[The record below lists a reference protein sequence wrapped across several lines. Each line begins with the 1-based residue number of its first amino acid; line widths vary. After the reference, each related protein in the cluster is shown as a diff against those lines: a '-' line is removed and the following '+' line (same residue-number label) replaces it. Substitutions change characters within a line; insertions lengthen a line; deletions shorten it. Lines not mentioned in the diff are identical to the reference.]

1 LARPAV
7 ASKAA
12 GKDPPDMHP
21 SPDDDLTR
29 DLAPAAGPA
38 TAEAPAAAVTEAAPV
53 PSPLA
58 VARAEID
65 ALDDALHDLVMR
77 RAAVVARLAASNAKA
92 GSPSPLRPGR
102 EAMILRRLLARHHGA
117 LPPTALVRL
126 WRELLASSSAQ
137 QGGFSVAV
145 YARGPEHERLAR
157 EHFGSLTPLRSLPT
171 ASRVLSAVAAGEA
184 QVAVLPLPEEAEA
197 PEAAWW
203 MSLDSPR
210 LQVIARLPFHA
221 AQADNLLE
229 ALAVAPG
236 APDPSGADRSL
247 LRIEAAGD
255 RSRAQLRGA
264 LTAAGLVPRMLQ
276 LRRDGGVLRAL
287 VEVDGVLTADDPRLV
302 GLPFDRALPL
312 GFYAAPERGDQG

>member
-1 LARPAV
+1 MARGGA
-7 ASKAA
+7 ASIAA
-12 GKDPPDMHP
+12 AKDAPDMT
-21 SPDDDLTR
+21 SSDSE
-29 DLAPAAGPA
+29 LAPAPA
-38 TAEAPAAAVTEAAPV
+38 TASAADP
-53 PSPLA
+53 PNPLA
-58 VARAEID
+58 QARAEID

-77 RAAVVARLAASNAKA
+77 RAAVVARLAASRAKA

-102 EAMILRRLLARHHGA
+102 EAMIMRRLLSRHTGA
-117 LPPTALVRL
+117 LPATALMRL

-145 YARGPEHERLAR
+145 HARGPEHERLAR

-171 ASRVLSAVAAGEA
+171 AACVLSAVAAGEA

-210 LQVIARLPFHA
+210 LQVIARLPFFA
-221 AQADNLLE
+221 TGTEAE

-247 LRIEAAGD
+247 LRIEASGD
-255 RSRAQLRGA
+255 CSRAQLAAA
-264 LTAAGLVPRMLQ
+264 LTAAGLAPRMLQ

-287 VEVDGVLTADDPRLV
+287 AEVDGVLTADDPRLA
-302 GLPFDRALPL
+302 GLPVDRALPL
-312 GFYAAPERGDQG
+312 GFYAVPERGDQG